1 MGFGLG
7 AAGVLLAAYCLFR
20 ALTPGADVLWTV
32 CGRLLAPVSLWIL
45 LGAVSL
51 PESRPWMRQSLF
63 LYAVHFVIVR
73 FVNKGAALAVGRL
86 IPAGLAGIAAVLVFL
101 LLPAFTAAVSYG
113 MALAL
118 NRWAPSVWRVLSG
131 GRSLGRKN

>member
-1 MGFGLG
+1 
-7 AAGVLLAAYCLFR
+7 
-20 ALTPGADVLWTV
+20 
-32 CGRLLAPVSLWIL
+32 
-45 LGAVSL
+45 
-51 PESRPWMRQSLF
+51 MRQSLF

-86 IPAGLAGIAAVLVFL
+86 IPAGLAGIAAILVFL